1 MPLVGPSFTPLMGI
15 VGGGFYFHNM
25 SLQMFGKAQNPKK
38 NTQNLALGFFL
49 VFATYTIVGI
59 TGVYGF
65 TGSRFASQSPPVSEI
80 KENCLNMMSSDDTLA
95 TFIRFCIF
103 CQLLCVNALL
113 FGMLRQQIYDLKD
126 GLKKKK
132 EFVEGR
138 QSQNNS

>member
-65 TGSRFASQSPPVSEI
+65 TGSRFASQSPSVSEI

-132 EFVEGR
+132 EFVEGS